1 MLLWTYLGGTAL
13 WIEMIWHLVPHPTV
27 TPGTPTAISPWW
39 IYIMPFY
46 WMSYLKTF
54 LTKILLS
61 STRGKLLISAVTHG
75 GVHLFRHRPDHFAG
89 HTLVV
94 YPFADPEF
102 SSAYIRQKVWISSR
116 TIHFFLLHW
125 SHGDHQCDIYWQKA
139 SSTRQKG
146 EEENH
151 AVSVVTSSSLIF

>member
-116 TIHFFLLHW
+116 TIHFFCCTGAMAIINVILTDRKQAQHV
-125 SHGDHQCDIYWQKA
+125 K
-139 SSTRQKG
+139 KVK
-146 EEENH
+146 EENH